1 MHIDVEAAGGQIAP
15 IKRAAAQAAQGA
27 ERGEIVQA
35 ADQPAAAQAFDVD
48 ARQRFV
54 QAFFHA
60 AQRQFDAVEMRAAAA
75 GGGKTFAGA
84 GVEHHAQFGAA
95 GADQGGGQGKMGQ
108 AVDEI
113 IGAVDRIDHPQPAL
127 RVCAP

>member
-1 MHIDVEAAGGQIAP
+1 
-15 IKRAAAQAAQGA
+15 
-27 ERGEIVQA
+27 
-35 ADQPAAAQAFDVD
+35 
-48 ARQRFV
+48 
-54 QAFFHA
+54 
-60 AQRQFDAVEMRAAAA
+60 MRAAAA

-127 RVCAP
+127 RVCAPQRELLLVSHLFAQHRRIDNFRQPLGKRRL